1 MGMKTSITVFSPAAV
16 PAQLAQQEMARAVSY
31 GLAEKAKATRTAYG
45 SDAAIFKAWCAARGL
60 HSLPAEAGTV
70 ARFLA
75 AQADSGLKASTI
87 GRRAAAVAYMHKLAG
102 HEPPTSVE
110 AVRSVLRGIR
120 RTVGTAS
127 AGKAAATDDL
137 IVEMLKK
144 CPATVRG
151 LRDRAILAFGLASAC
166 RRSELAAL
174 QVSDLLATVDGYRV
188 TIRHSKGDQD
198 GAGQE
203 IAVPRGC
210 RIEPVKAVE
219 AWLAAAKISDG
230 PLFRRI
236 VRGGHIQAV
245 GLDGQSIAKIVKHY
259 AGRAGLDPAAFS
271 GHSLRRGFLS
281 SAAANGASA
290 LKMQAQSRHKSL
302 NMLLAYVETADRF
315 KEHAGSKFL

>member
-1 MGMKTSITVFSPAAV
+1 MKTPIAVTSPAAL
-16 PAQLAQQEMARAVSY
+16 PAHLAQQEMARAVTY
-31 GLAEKAKATRTAYG
+31 GQAEKSASTRRAYQ
-45 SDAAIFKAWCAARGL
+45 SDARVFQAWCAARGL
-60 HSLPAEAGTV
+60 DSLPAEPSTV

-87 GRRAAAVAYMHKLAG
+87 GRRGAAVAYLHKLAG

-144 CPATVRG
+144 CPTTVTG

-174 QVSDLLATVDGYRV
+174 QVSDLRASPDGYRV
-188 TIRHSKGDQD
+188 TIRASKGDQE

-219 AWLAAAKISDG
+219 TWLAAGKISDG

-236 VRGGHIQAV
+236 VRGGHIQAE
-245 GLDGQSIAKIVKHY
+245 GLDGQSIAKIVKRY
-259 AGRAGLDPAAFS
+259 AGLAGLDPAAFS

-281 SAAANGASA
+281 SAAANGASV
-290 LKMQAQSRHKSL
+290 LKMQAQSRHKSI
-302 NMLLAYVETADRF
+302 NMLLTYVETADRF